1 MSEETTVLSPCF
13 VVRSLSTILVLSL
26 IDLYIFSFLFF
37 NLRSTLIVTLF
48 LIIYIFQQDNIPPR
62 FSWIVH

>member
-13 VVRSLSTILVLSL
+13 AVRSLSTILVLSL

-37 NLRSTLIVTLF
+37 NLRSTLTVTIF

-62 FSWIVH
+62 FSWIVY